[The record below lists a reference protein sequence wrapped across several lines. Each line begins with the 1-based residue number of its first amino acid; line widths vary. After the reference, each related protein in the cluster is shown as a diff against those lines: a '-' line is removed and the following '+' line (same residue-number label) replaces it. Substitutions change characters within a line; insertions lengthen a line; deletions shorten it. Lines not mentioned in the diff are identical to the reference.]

1 MPQKTAR
8 PHTPTSPEAPPNL
21 GEIAFEAEQQAW
33 RVLAIIEPI
42 AEAESDGTNVQYALE
57 GAAILLKPV
66 CSQLS
71 TLCWELHPGP
81 KTDEPTEEV
90 QR

>member
-1 MPQKTAR
+1 MF
-8 PHTPTSPEAPPNL
+8 L
-21 GEIAFEAEQQAW
+21 
-33 RVLAIIEPI
+33 VLLLREP
-42 AEAESDGTNVQYALE
+42 QYALE

-71 TLCWELHPGP
+71 TLYWELHRGL

-90 QR
+90 QP